1 MPQFPS
7 YTPRSRTNIPHS
19 AGGAEL
25 VPSKN
30 ENPIMVAKND
40 KSHDEPAPS
49 AVKKVEAELSDR
61 QKKKAARRETKLQT
75 KDAEASEAP
84 AEKEEKVEKKEKKVE
99 KKEKKVEK
107 KEKKVEKKEEE
118 KATEPEL
125 FGMNPARLAMMS
137 KPEQP
142 TFPTHRRRY

>member
-49 AVKKVEAELSDR
+49 AAKKVEAELSDR

-75 KDAEASEAP
+75 KDAEAAEAP
-84 AEKEEKVEKKEKKVE
+84 AEKEEKVEKK
-99 KKEKKVEK
+99 EK

>member
-75 KDAEASEAP
+75 KDAEAAEAP

-99 KKEKKVEK
+99 KK
-107 KEKKVEKKEEE
+107 EKKEEE

>member
-75 KDAEASEAP
+75 KDAEAAEAP
-84 AEKEEKVEKKEKKVE
+84 AEKEEKVE

>member
-30 ENPIMVAKND
+30 ENPTMVANND

-61 QKKKAARRETKLQT
+61 QKKKIARKEAELQK
-75 KDAEASEAP
+75 KDAETAEAP
-84 AEKEEKVEKKEKKVE
+84 AE
-99 KKEKKVEK
+99 KVEK

>member
-107 KEKKVEKKEEE
+107 KEEE

>member
-1 MPQFPS
+1 
-7 YTPRSRTNIPHS
+7 
-19 AGGAEL
+19 
-25 VPSKN
+25 
-30 ENPIMVAKND
+30 MVAKND

-75 KDAEASEAP
+75 KDAEAAEAP
-84 AEKEEKVEKKEKKVE
+84 AEKEKKVE
-99 KKEKKVEK
+99 KKEK